1 MFKSLYYNYGT
12 YSLRKSPRKGGTEVS
27 IIDRLGDEN
36 ILAGMSVG
44 EKLWGAVVTMIIGL
58 AACMVVLTIIMYS
71 IKLMHLIFGGKEK
84 KTAGEEKKTDGEVV
98 LDPADFEDGAVVIS
112 CPADGSVT
120 ALNAREGAAVKAGD
134 TLLILSSAGSESEV
148 IAPEDGTIRR
158 VLVEAGA
165 QVRRGEA
172 LAVM

>member
-1 MFKSLYYNYGT
+1 M
-12 YSLRKSPRKGGTEVS
+12 S
-27 IIDRLGDEN
+27 IIDRLGDPN
-36 ILAGMSVG
+36 ILAGMTVG
-44 EKLWGAVVTMIIGL
+44 EKLWGAVVTMIIGI
-58 AACMVVLTIIMYS
+58 AACMVVLAIIMYS
-71 IKLMHLIFGGKEK
+71 IKLMHLVFGGKEEK
-84 KTAGEEKKTDGEVV
+84 AAGEEKKTDGEVV

-120 ALNAREGAAVKAGD
+120 ALNAHEGAAVKAGD
-134 TLLILSSAGSESEV
+134 TLLILSSAGSENEV
-148 IAPEDGTIRR
+148 IVPEDGTIRR